1 MRLIFPL
8 ILVFASMVWA
18 SYAYFIKKD
27 AKLTKQIVSYTAFF
41 AVMWVGL
48 FFLIFY
54 K

>member
-8 ILVFASMVWA
+8 ILVFAALIWA
-18 SYAYFIKKD
+18 SYAYFFKKD
-27 AKLTKQIVSYTAFF
+27 IKLAKQIISYTSFF
-41 AVMWVGL
+41 AVIWIGI

>member
-8 ILVFASMVWA
+8 ILVFAAILWA
-18 SYAYFIKKD
+18 LYVYIIKKD
-27 AKLTKQIVSYTAFF
+27 IKTTKQILSYTAFF
-41 AVMWVGL
+41 TIIWLGI

>member
-8 ILVFASMVWA
+8 ILVFAALVWA
-18 SYAYFIKKD
+18 SYTYFIKKD
-27 AKLTKQIVSYTAFF
+27 SKLAKQIVSYTAFF